1 MGYLH
6 IPNLYKE
13 QVILLFKEC
22 YALEKIHGTSAHV
35 RLQWDNPDGSDDKV
49 QVHYFSGGTTHATF
63 VSLFDEA
70 ALIKHFIEMGLPRDR
85 SLIFF
90 GESYG
95 AKEQGMSG
103 TYGKVAKFV
112 VFDVKIGESWLDVP
126 DAEKVAH
133 DYGLEFVYYRK
144 VPTTLEALDAERD
157 APSEQAIRNGI
168 SSRVV
173 GSDLLSGAL
182 SYRELIVNPK
192 PREGVVL
199 RPLKEMR
206 LNNGNRVIVKHK
218 REEFRETA
226 KPRDAATD
234 PAKLERLAE
243 AEAVANEWV
252 TPMRLSHVLD
262 KIPNH
267 DISMMPKILGAM
279 VEDVTREAGT
289 EIDWSKDERGIKK
302 AITSR
307 TARLY
312 KELMQN
318 NLRNPKVED

>member
-6 IPNLYKE
+6 IDNLYKV
-13 QVILLFKEC
+13 QTILLFKEC

-35 RLQWDNPDGSDDKV
+35 RLQWDKADGSDDRV
-49 QVHYFSGGTTHATF
+49 QVHYFSGGTTRATF

-144 VPTTLEALDAERD
+144 VPTELAALDAERD

-168 SSRVV
+168 SSRVTGLV
-173 GSDLLSGAL
+173 
-182 SYRELIVNPK
+182 VNPK
-192 PREGVVL
+192 SREGVVL

-206 LNNGNRVIVKHK
+206 LNNGDRVIVKHK

-226 KPRDAATD
+226 KPRDAATN